1 MARARVRAEA
11 LAVIAEIRGLQSR
24 AAELEAARAAGER
37 RAAEE
42 SCAECRERLAGT
54 EAGWTA
60 TIEEG
65 ALDPELARH
74 WFAAL
79 EAGRAEQH
87 RLDEEAAAAED
98 ALVRSRAAW
107 QAASA
112 RTDAARE
119 QSGIAARRA
128 GRRREEARLAAV
140 EDRAAAAPR
149 QA

>member
-1 MARARVRAEA
+1 MAAARDRAEA
-11 LAVIAEIRGLQSR
+11 LKVIAEIRGLQSR
-24 AAELEAARAAGER
+24 AAELDAVRAAGER

-42 SCAECRERLAGT
+42 RRTDCAERLAGT
-54 EAGWTA
+54 EAGWAA
-60 TIEEG
+60 TVGGG
-65 ALDPELARH
+65 AFDPELARH

-87 RLDEEAAAAED
+87 RLDEIAAAAGEE
-98 ALVRSRAAW
+98 LERRRSDW

-119 QSGIAARRA
+119 QSRIAGRRA
-128 GRRREEARLAAV
+128 GHRREEARLAAV

-149 QA
+149 RT